1 MGIEATELR
10 HLKRVSRIKHQILT
24 RYLPS
29 WAVILG
35 STFDLLYYVD
45 CFAGPGRYE
54 TEGEQVD
61 GSPIIAV
68 KAGKEFATKNSSKK
82 LGVVLVDDDHT
93 QLKQLQEYLVSTL
106 PYPTNFEVRTR
117 LADSH
122 DLLPKIIG
130 QIRRRRT
137 APSFFLVDPY
147 GHPLSIPVMN
157 DMLALPRSE
166 LLINFMW
173 VPNQHGHDQRCGP
186 ASRFRALR
194 RRRMEAAAIHEPI
207 RTDERGECPKV
218 FLW

>member
-54 TEGEQVD
+54 TDGEQVD

-68 KAGKEFATKNSSKK
+68 KAGKEFATKNAGKK

-93 QLKQLQEYLVSTL
+93 QLKQLQEYLGSTL

-117 LADSH
+117 LVDSH
-122 DLLPKIIG
+122 ALIPKIIE

-147 GHPLSIPVMN
+147 GHPLSIPVRVF
-157 DMLALPRSE
+157 AGRGICGTGICGTESAG
-166 LLINFMW
+166 INRHI
-173 VPNQHGHDQRCGP
+173 VGDE
-186 ASRFRALR
+186 RALR
-194 RRRMEAAAIHEPI
+194 KRRSDSILASSLACDSARKHSEA
-207 RTDERGECPKV
+207 
-218 FLW
+218 